1 MTASTVMS
9 LVTAALYGDN
19 GKLDPVDL
27 QNASLSGGV
36 VVGAVAN
43 LMIQPYGAIICGT
56 VIGVISTLGFE
67 VVQVSCLKHQFIE
80 KCRDALKGGPH
91 APGCVKYGE
100 KVVVCSPSAG
110 RKHHVLP
117 HFHAISC
124 PNYC

>member
-67 VVQVSCLKHQFIE
+67 VVQVSYLTHQFVE
-80 KCRDALKGGPH
+80 EPALKDSRPW
-91 APGCVKYGE
+91 GE
-100 KVVVCSPSAG
+100 KVSVCCRQASVASFSRNLGPKLLLNMLILCRS
-110 RKHHVLP
+110 
-117 HFHAISC
+117 
-124 PNYC
+124 

>member
-56 VIGVISTLGFE
+56 IVGVISTLGFE
-67 VVQVSCLKHQFIE
+67 VVQV
-80 KCRDALKGGPH
+80 GGH
-91 APGCVKYGE
+91 RKARLQVTGG
-100 KVVVCSPSAG
+100 G
-110 RKHHVLP
+110 RWQ
-117 HFHAISC
+117 
-124 PNYC
+124 NG

>member
-67 VVQVSCLKHQFIE
+67 VVQVSKIVHQFVE
-80 KCRDALKGGPH
+80 DYRYALKG
-91 APGCVKYGE
+91 APQ
-100 KVVVCSPSAG
+100 VV
-110 RKHHVLP
+110 
-117 HFHAISC
+117 
-124 PNYC
+124 

>member
-1 MTASTVMS
+1 MTADTGGAKISFKCLSSINNWSIAHRAILNTYISMTASTVMS

-67 VVQVSCLKHQFIE
+67 VVQVS
-80 KCRDALKGGPH
+80 
-91 APGCVKYGE
+91 
-100 KVVVCSPSAG
+100 
-110 RKHHVLP
+110 
-117 HFHAISC
+117 
-124 PNYC
+124 